1 MSIDADRL
9 RNAVN
14 APVTVFGETT
24 NTTDTLRDRGRDG
37 APHGTFA
44 VAEALTSA
52 VGRDGSAWS
61 APPGGV
67 WSSTLLRPS
76 FGRMHVGRLTFAG
89 GLAVAE
95 AVELFGVDAQLKWP
109 NDVVCEGQAGPQKLA
124 GVLIEPVA
132 EVADAPGKPVD
143 GIGEGDGI
151 EFVLLGVGINANL
164 DPADLS
170 TDRAATTMRA
180 EVGPVDPTNVAT
192 ELHGRLLA
200 RAADAELERGFAA
213 VLDEWRNRAIT
224 LGEQVRVERHEEPP
238 VTGEAVDIREDGAL
252 VIETESAAVAVT
264 SGEVEMVRRT

>member
-9 RNAVN
+9 RDAVD

-24 NTTDTLRDRGRDG
+24 NTTDALRERGRDG
-37 APHGTFA
+37 APHGAFA

-76 FGRMHVGRLTFAG
+76 FDRAHVGRLTFAG

-95 AVELFGVDAQLKWP
+95 AVERFGVDARLKWP
-109 NDVVCEGQAGPQKLA
+109 NDVVCEAEAGPRKLA
-124 GVLIEPVA
+124 GVLVEAVTDEA
-132 EVADAPGKPVD
+132 EAPGKPVD
-143 GIGEGDGI
+143 GSGERDGL
-151 EFVLLGVGINANL
+151 EFVLLGVGVNADL

-180 EVGPVDPTNVAT
+180 EVGPVDPTDVAT
-192 ELHGRLLA
+192 ALHERLLA
-200 RAADAELERGFAA
+200 RAADAETERGFAA
-213 VLDEWRNRAIT
+213 VLDEWRDRAVT
-224 LGEQVRVERHEEPP
+224 LGERVRVERYEGPP
-238 VTGEAVDIREDGAL
+238 LTGDAVDVREDGAL
-252 VIETESAAVAVT
+252 VVETEAAAVAVT
-264 SGEVEMVRRT
+264 SGEVERVRRA